1 MFTYEENVDEFRNT
15 TFPGEPQDSIDNVN
29 GGGSKQLA
37 RQFLKRLFWSNVTLE
52 NLAAVNVETSPLQKI
67 DK

>member
-1 MFTYEENVDEFRNT
+1 MIKEMLFSIHVRRYTLFTYEENVDEFRNT

-37 RQFLKRLFWSNVTLE
+37 RQFLKRLF
-52 NLAAVNVETSPLQKI
+52 
-67 DK
+67 

>member
-1 MFTYEENVDEFRNT
+1 MYTYEENVDEFRNT

-37 RQFLKRLFWSNVTLE
+37 RQFLKRLF
-52 NLAAVNVETSPLQKI
+52 
-67 DK
+67 